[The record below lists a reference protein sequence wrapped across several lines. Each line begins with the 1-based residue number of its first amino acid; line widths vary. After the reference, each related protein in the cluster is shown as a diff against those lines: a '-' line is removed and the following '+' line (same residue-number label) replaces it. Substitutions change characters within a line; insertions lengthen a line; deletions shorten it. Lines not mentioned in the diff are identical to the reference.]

1 MRAAAVVRV
10 VRAVALAAGLC
21 AALSACGGSG
31 EVEAAT
37 LGARI
42 EALEAEIRLRIGP
55 ALCKADEDCRALPI
69 GALACGGPSRFLPYS
84 AVGTDEAAL
93 ERTAEDHR
101 RLSAEQV
108 RAEGTVGPCMMLSP
122 PLPRCERSRLACTF

>member
-1 MRAAAVVRV
+1 MRSAAAGVVRT
-10 VRAVALAAGLC
+10 AGLAAALC
-21 AALSACGGSG
+21 VALSACGGSS

-42 EALEAEIRLRIGP
+42 EALEAEIQLRIGP

-69 GALACGGPSRFLPYS
+69 GALACGGPSKFLPYS
-84 AVGTDEAAL
+84 VVATDETAL
-93 ERTAEDHR
+93 ERVAEQHR

-122 PLPRCERSRLACTF
+122 PLPRCERSRLSCTF